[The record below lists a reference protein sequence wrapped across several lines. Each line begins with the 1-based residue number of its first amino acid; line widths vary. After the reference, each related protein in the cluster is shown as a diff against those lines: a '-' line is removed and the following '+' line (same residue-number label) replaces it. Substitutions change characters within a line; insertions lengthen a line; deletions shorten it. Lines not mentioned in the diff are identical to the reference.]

1 MFDPYDLGAGLVG
14 GGGGGPGLGGGGC
27 RGLIGSKGFRV
38 GPKWS

>member
-14 GGGGGPGLGGGGC
+14 GGGGGPGRGGGC